1 MRLRDGPLGWGKGDL
16 KKVSLHLLWVPRGR
30 ATYAEAMGRLKDE
43 SRRRERDYSEVC
55 TGLPFGNVRTPDAIL
70 DGLLRLAVHATHRA
84 GSLLVD

>member
-1 MRLRDGPLGWGKGDL
+1 MLCTASRDGPLGWGKGDL

-70 DGLLRLAVHATHRA
+70 DGLLRWLCTLLIGLAHY
-84 GSLLVD
+84 